1 MMRKSHSLI
10 PNSEAKMPQGKI
22 EKEGQCGC
30 SWVSEAGGDRRYFWH
45 SGRGQVTEGSEG
57 HGKIF

>member
-1 MMRKSHSLI
+1 
-10 PNSEAKMPQGKI
+10 MPQGKI